1 MDRGKDGNRNANG
14 GLAEATASRLR
25 FDSDEEAEEVEME
38 VEEGPDAE
46 GEEEQAAEVIG
57 SDKTSADYYFDSYS
71 HFGTRTAAARFR
83 QDAVYFTADLDA
95 ISINLHRKKI
105 ESGDFCGAKEVI
117 DLFVSLNGCSAG
129 ERVDLWLWIRYA
141 RDQPELL
148 A

>member
-1 MDRGKDGNRNANG
+1 MDRGKDANG

-25 FDSDEEAEEVEME
+25 FESDEEAEEV
-38 VEEGPDAE
+38 EGPDAE
-46 GEEEQAAEVIG
+46 GEEEQAAEEVIG

-71 HFGTRTAAARFR
+71 HFGTRAAAARFR

-105 ESGDFCGAKEVI
+105 ESGDFCGAKEVL